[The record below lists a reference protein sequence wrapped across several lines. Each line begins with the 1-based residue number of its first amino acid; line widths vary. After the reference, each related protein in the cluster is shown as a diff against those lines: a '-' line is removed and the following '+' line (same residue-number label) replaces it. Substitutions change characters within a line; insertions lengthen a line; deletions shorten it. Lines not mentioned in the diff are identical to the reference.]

1 MSETV
6 KRQIIYSYKGPIV
19 YETIG
24 NMISSL
30 KERMSEFEV
39 KLVVYK
45 KILLILIESM
55 ENIYKYS
62 ELFEK
67 NSLLADEYSPQFI
80 LERANGKFYIT
91 TSNALLNKDIP
102 FLEERINYL
111 NNLNGEGLK
120 ELYKTTITNGQF
132 TSKGGAGLGF
142 IEMAKIANN
151 KIRFH
156 FEKIDKNHSYFHLK
170 ININEENGD

>member
-1 MSETV
+1 MTETV
-6 KRQIIYSYKGPIV
+6 ARQIIYSYKGPIV

-30 KERMSEFEV
+30 KKKMSEYEI

-67 NSLLADEYSPQFI
+67 NSRLAGEYPPQFL
-80 LERANGKFYIT
+80 LERAKGKFYIT

-102 FLEERINYL
+102 FLEERISYL
-111 NNLNGEGLK
+111 NNLDGEGLK

-142 IEMAKIANN
+142 IEMVKTTGNRID
-151 KIRFH
+151 FS
-156 FEKIDKNHSYFHLK
+156 FEDINSELSYFNLK
-170 ININEENGD
+170 LIIPVK